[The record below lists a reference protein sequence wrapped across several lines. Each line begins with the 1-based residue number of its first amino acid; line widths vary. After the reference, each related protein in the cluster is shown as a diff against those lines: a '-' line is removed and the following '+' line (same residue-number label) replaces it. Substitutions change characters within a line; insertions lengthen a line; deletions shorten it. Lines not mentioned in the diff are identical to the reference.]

1 MDAKHVSVHFV
12 PRVPCEVPPPS
23 PLPCNHVS
31 ASTPWFVKAPRDP
44 LADWGPERSP
54 FLRRGR
60 YHFGIVTGSLAVLW
74 SLLLLARAVQNRNI
88 VEAVNYVAMFT
99 WLFGNGWWMYAELH
113 DAYYPKDLPLYKQHQ
128 SDAFRIMLSALCFL
142 AVTYI
147 LRAIPVT
154 KQWFAVSA
162 ESLAVYDEAKFR
174 PGDALGQVFPTWRS
188 IENLHIFCWLG
199 KDTGW
204 SGACA
209 PACGLG
215 TAAPSCTAA

>member
-1 MDAKHVSVHFV
+1 
-12 PRVPCEVPPPS
+12 
-23 PLPCNHVS
+23 
-31 ASTPWFVKAPRDP
+31 
-44 LADWGPERSP
+44 
-54 FLRRGR
+54 
-60 YHFGIVTGSLAVLW
+60 
-74 SLLLLARAVQNRNI
+74 
-88 VEAVNYVAMFT
+88 MFT

-113 DAYYPKDLPLYKQHQ
+113 DYNYPNDPRLYTQHQ

-147 LRAIPVT
+147 LRAIPIT
-154 KQWFAVSA
+154 KQWFAVSP

-209 PACGLG
+209 PAMRTGHSHAHISAG
-215 TAAPSCTAA
+215 TRPHLRRDSTHICAGTRPTSACLPVKRALRREPPDQHVQAT

>member
-1 MDAKHVSVHFV
+1 M
-12 PRVPCEVPPPS
+12 
-23 PLPCNHVS
+23 
-31 ASTPWFVKAPRDP
+31 
-44 LADWGPERSP
+44 
-54 FLRRGR
+54 
-60 YHFGIVTGSLAVLW
+60 
-74 SLLLLARAVQNRNI
+74 
-88 VEAVNYVAMFT
+88 AMFT

-113 DAYYPKDLPLYKQHQ
+113 DYNYPNDPKLYTQHQ

-147 LRAIPVT
+147 LRAIPIT
-154 KQWFAVSA
+154 KQWFAVSP

-209 PACGLG
+209 PAMRTGHSHAHICAGTRPHQRRDSPTSAPGLG
-215 TAAPSCTAA
+215 PHLLACP

>member
-1 MDAKHVSVHFV
+1 
-12 PRVPCEVPPPS
+12 
-23 PLPCNHVS
+23 
-31 ASTPWFVKAPRDP
+31 
-44 LADWGPERSP
+44 
-54 FLRRGR
+54 
-60 YHFGIVTGSLAVLW
+60 
-74 SLLLLARAVQNRNI
+74 
-88 VEAVNYVAMFT
+88 MFT
-99 WLFGNGWWMYAELH
+99 WLFGNGWWMYAELRDH
-113 DAYYPKDLPLYKQHQ
+113 YYYPKDRTLWIYAQHQ

-147 LRAIPVT
+147 LRAIPIT
-154 KQWFAVSA
+154 KQWFAVSP

-215 TAAPSCTAA
+215 TFAPTSAPGRFHICAGTDSPTSAPRLAHICLPVKRGLRREPPDQHVQAS

>member
-1 MDAKHVSVHFV
+1 M
-12 PRVPCEVPPPS
+12 
-23 PLPCNHVS
+23 
-31 ASTPWFVKAPRDP
+31 
-44 LADWGPERSP
+44 
-54 FLRRGR
+54 
-60 YHFGIVTGSLAVLW
+60 
-74 SLLLLARAVQNRNI
+74 
-88 VEAVNYVAMFT
+88 AMFT

-215 TAAPSCTAA
+215 TAAPTAAPGRAHISAGTRPTSACLLVSRALRREPPDQHVQAT